1 MGDKRPTGEKEF
13 NPLDDATD
21 LIGQVLKRQPNERNP
36 QVPHDER
43 NKEAISKKAKVSVSK
58 TSKNRQVL
66 EKNVS
71 QEDFV
76 VFKFKVPRSDYAEA
90 KRIVALLEN
99 QLRARIDL
107 SNLGRGWITRLIT
120 AEQEILDAA
129 QNHEELRTP
138 NTRDRLEI
146 AEVDHAMCVIQSV
159 AFRRSTPIR

>member
-1 MGDKRPTGEKEF
+1 MGDRRPTGEKEF
-13 NPLDDATD
+13 NPLDDSTG
-21 LIGQVLKRQPNERNP
+21 LIGQVLKRQHNEKAP
-36 QVPHDER
+36 QLPTDEG
-43 NKEAISKKAKVSVSK
+43 SKGAVSKTEKTSVSK
-58 TSKNRQVL
+58 TL
-66 EKNVS
+66 EKSQRSGKDVN

-76 VFKFKVPRSDYAEA
+76 IFKFKVPRSDYAEA

-129 QNHEELRTP
+129 RNHEELRTP
-138 NTRDRLEI
+138 NSRDRLEI